1 MKIEQN
7 IYIVGPMGSGK
18 TSIGKR
24 LSCILKTDFFD
35 SDMEIISQT
44 GVSIDHIFDVEGE
57 AGFRKR
63 EIKIIQ
69 ELCQRKGIVLSTGGG
84 VVLADE
90 NQEQFKN
97 GIVIYLYAD
106 IDVLVSRVKN
116 SKNRPLLKDNAA
128 KNLQRIIEQRE
139 PIYQKVANI
148 NINTTG
154 KKIYVIIKEIK
165 QALKIINES

>member
-1 MKIEQN
+1 MKLEKN

-24 LSCILKTDFFD
+24 LSCILKVDFFD
-35 SDMEIISQT
+35 SDMEIITQT

-63 EIKIIQ
+63 ETKVIK
-69 ELCQRKGIVLSTGGG
+69 ELCSRKNIVLSTGGG
-84 VVLADE
+84 VVLAPE

-97 GIVIYLYAD
+97 GIVVYLYAD
-106 IDVLVSRVKN
+106 IEVLVARVKN

-128 KNLQRIIEQRE
+128 KNLTKILKERE
-139 PIYQKVANI
+139 SIYQQVANI
-148 NINTTG
+148 KINTTG

-165 QALKIINES
+165 QQLQKY